1 MSYMY
6 DDWWNDL
13 SIETKQNIL
22 KNINIIN
29 PDEIWGILNFNKR
42 YELHREWEKSWE
54 ESGGKI
60 N

>member
-22 KNINIIN
+22 KNTNIIN
-29 PDEIWGILNFNKR
+29 PDEICGILNFLAYKLFPLSLSI
-42 YELHREWEKSWE
+42 YLQ
-54 ESGGKI
+54 
-60 N
+60 